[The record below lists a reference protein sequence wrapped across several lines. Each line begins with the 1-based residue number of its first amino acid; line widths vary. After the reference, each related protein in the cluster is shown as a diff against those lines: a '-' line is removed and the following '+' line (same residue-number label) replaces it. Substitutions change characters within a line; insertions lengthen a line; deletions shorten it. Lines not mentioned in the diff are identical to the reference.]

1 MASEK
6 ARRFQEEGER
16 RDVAAYAQNYGAHR
30 EGISREEVAQYYTQW
45 ANSNK
50 YEMVIRAL

>member
-6 ARRFQEEGER
+6 AGRFQEEGER

-45 ANSNK
+45 AKSNK
-50 YEMVIRAL
+50 YDMVIRAL